1 MAEESTGTDTNLRRK
16 VHRYGLIL
24 LIVALCLALWGEVSR
39 ILARSALAKETAE
52 AAIPTVLTTTPN
64 RTTLGEELVLPG
76 TVQAYMEAPIYA
88 RTSGYLKEWRT
99 DIGAQVTK
107 GQLLA
112 EIDAPEVDQQLSQAQ
127 ADLATARANES
138 LSNSTNLRWKGLL
151 ATESVSKQ
159 DADEKAGDAA
169 AKKAAADSAAPMC
182 RDCASSSRSNGW
194 SLPSAASLQRAIP
207 TSGP

>member
-76 TVQAYMEAPIYA
+76 TVQAYVEAPIYA

-99 DIGAQVTK
+99 DIGAQVTRGSCWPK
-107 GQLLA
+107 
-112 EIDAPEVDQQLSQAQ
+112 
-127 ADLATARANES
+127 
-138 LSNSTNLRWKGLL
+138 STRPRS
-151 ATESVSKQ
+151 T
-159 DADEKAGDAA
+159 
-169 AKKAAADSAAPMC
+169 
-182 RDCASSSRSNGW
+182 SS
-194 SLPSAASLQRAIP
+194 
-207 TSGP
+207 